1 MSPDEI
7 ERLRVKI
14 EKDPNSRL
22 FLPLAEE
29 YRKSGMPDEAV
40 SVLQLGL
47 KRNPGYTSAMV
58 ALGRI
63 YLEKNMLNEARAKF
77 EEVITVVTGNLFA
90 HRKLA
95 DIYME
100 LGETE
105 KAIAE
110 YREVLRLN
118 PKDEEVSGCIEV
130 LEAAAASLSS
140 KIAVTVE
147 SEPLPGA
154 IEASQESAHILRKV
168 EIIKEEDSFFVQPAL
183 KDIDAADSFVA
194 AGEYYKAAELY
205 RNMLAI
211 DPANRYLMQ
220 RLVELKA
227 LLKLL
232 GRGEEVLIARLE
244 DLLEGIKKRGLLKAG
259 RLTG

>member
-7 ERLRVKI
+7 ERLRIKI

-29 YRKSGMPDEAV
+29 YRKSGMPDDAI

-47 KRNPGYTSAMV
+47 KRNPGYTSAVV

-63 YLEKNMLNEARAKF
+63 YLEKKMLYEARAKF
-77 EEVITVVTGNLFA
+77 EEVISAVTGNLFA

-95 DIYME
+95 DIYRE

-110 YREVLRLN
+110 YKEVLRLN
-118 PKDEEVSGCIEV
+118 PKDEEVSVCIEA
-130 LEAAAASLSS
+130 LEGTSVSPA
-140 KIAVTVE
+140 
-147 SEPLPGA
+147 
-154 IEASQESAHILRKV
+154 
-168 EIIKEEDSFFVQPAL
+168 QPAAQ
-183 KDIDAADSFVA
+183 DIEAADSFVA

-211 DPANRYLMQ
+211 DPANRHLMQ

-232 GRGEEVLIARLE
+232 GRGEEVLLARLE
-244 DLLEGIKKRGLLKAG
+244 ALLAGIKKRGLQKAD